1 MILLNLARLQ
11 SFLNILPLAALP
23 LCCSLCFRCL
33 FGCLVAS
40 CWHVHMKLATLNR
53 EELLLGGSRC
63 LKTCRSIGS
72 SNLCQD
78 SHRSQNTSSNGPF
91 SLLCSFTKVYETY
104 VLRSPPQ
111 VVPFSYCNFY
121 LHVFPGFPIGQ
132 WQKSIT
138 FCIIEVTLIPG
149 VSRRIPRK
157 LPYQDIHGHTF
168 YWASGFLR
176 R

>member
-1 MILLNLARLQ
+1 M
-11 SFLNILPLAALP
+11 
-23 LCCSLCFRCL
+23 
-33 FGCLVAS
+33 
-40 CWHVHMKLATLNR
+40 
-53 EELLLGGSRC
+53 
-63 LKTCRSIGS
+63 
-72 SNLCQD
+72 
-78 SHRSQNTSSNGPF
+78 
-91 SLLCSFTKVYETY
+91 YETY

-168 YWASGFLR
+168 SILLFAIYQNPKTWVRATCSRGVENSTAIGPSSKPAGRVTYFKQMCFLKVSENVNHRRHAS
-176 R
+176 